1 MKKFLMVMGAVFCG
15 LIVLLVIGVIFVAVR
30 GTRLDKESRAYAD
43 ATIAA
48 IVTTWNEDAFFERA
62 SPELK
67 RLMSAND
74 GDRLFLRL
82 RELGHLKHCDS
93 AQGQSMTSAV
103 LGQPRRTTAR
113 YEAVAEF
120 EKAEARIVVELIK
133 HGDRW
138 QMLAFQ
144 VNSPLFVPK

>member
-1 MKKFLMVMGAVFCG
+1 M
-15 LIVLLVIGVIFVAVR
+15 
-30 GTRLDKESRAYAD
+30 
-43 ATIAA
+43 
-48 IVTTWNEDAFFERA
+48 IVTLFTSAREKTPLKCSVALVLIWAAVNESAFFERA